1 MKRFSGLT
9 FIRYARDQKVGKLK
23 QFKFNVSTK
32 IESVRNSTT
41 KIQLRSTLPGGVGT
55 LSFYKI
61 SKFINCKFVSK
72 CILGIVVNA
81 EALTTGR
88 MIPSGTNSPP
98 AVVST
103 QW

>member
-1 MKRFSGLT
+1 MWAQNRKCPKQHNQNP
-9 FIRYARDQKVGKLK
+9 AKVNFVWGSWNLK
-23 QFKFNVSTK
+23 
-32 IESVRNSTT
+32 
-41 KIQLRSTLPGGVGT
+41 
-55 LSFYKI
+55 FYKI

-103 QW
+103 QWY